1 MKPKPLHPGQTVFFA
16 VQPKY
21 MNVDIR
27 VVVDVTQGA
36 LDLYMS
42 PSEEMFVVNV
52 NSSTGTHMVS
62 ICNVLLTVHC
72 NITVK

>member
-1 MKPKPLHPGQTVFFA
+1 MKPKPLHPGQTVFFF

-27 VVVDVTQGA
+27 VIVDVTQGA

-42 PSEEMFVVNV
+42 PSDDTFIVNV
-52 NSSTGTHMVS
+52 NSSTGAHMVS
-62 ICNVLLTVHC
+62 ILILNMVSPFFGL
-72 NITVK
+72 IS